1 MPQQPQQQL
10 PTHGGDLHNL
20 VSILPMM
27 GSLGNNPRP
36 YTKHLGT
43 ATTKL
48 SKVKRMNQ
56 NNLLEVCT
64 TLKATG
70 EAVTNFCSGDYS
82 MAISALLE
90 VVKPGLLKRLLQEAE
105 RLCTGVII
113 SQDGWLAL
121 CRDLILAFGRQQAGG
136 VRDVFVALADSLAEG
151 FRELV
156 SPIPK
161 AMDVQTLESSYTI
174 LSELEEARNWM
185 VMTLQMPPTVM
196 AVFPTSLA
204 KQFLDL
210 LPPEVSLTGNIAGLQ
225 DLFNKAREFMRRRML
240 TTAEPI
246 QSSRASRPEG
256 KEQGEEQASSNK
268 RRRQS
273 AAHEGSETQTST
285 QRPAKRGAPATQG
298 STTQHPIGQTQ
309 SPSRQRPDTRR
320 RPAALQQTE
329 TCRSWK
335 RFGWCK
341 DGTSCLRPHD
351 VIDNCSKRRCRSDQG
366 ESDHLFKD
374 CPLPSDGC
382 KLCGEQTHEAWA
394 CHKHK

>member
-1 MPQQPQQQL
+1 M
-10 PTHGGDLHNL
+10 
-20 VSILPMM
+20 
-27 GSLGNNPRP
+27 
-36 YTKHLGT
+36 
-43 ATTKL
+43 L
-48 SKVKRMNQ
+48 S
-56 NNLLEVCT
+56 
-64 TLKATG
+64 
-70 EAVTNFCSGDYS
+70 
-82 MAISALLE
+82 
-90 VVKPGLLKRLLQEAE
+90 
-105 RLCTGVII
+105 
-113 SQDGWLAL
+113 
-121 CRDLILAFGRQQAGG
+121 
-136 VRDVFVALADSLAEG
+136 
-151 FRELV
+151 
-156 SPIPK
+156 
-161 AMDVQTLESSYTI
+161 
-174 LSELEEARNWM
+174 
-185 VMTLQMPPTVM
+185 
-196 AVFPTSLA
+196 
-204 KQFLDL
+204 
-210 LPPEVSLTGNIAGLQ
+210 
-225 DLFNKAREFMRRRML
+225 
-240 TTAEPI
+240 TAEPM

-273 AAHEGSETQTST
+273 TGHEGSETQTST